1 MPTSDL
7 SFIAHHAER
16 PRGFSNIVADLRA
29 VLATSR
35 IGAAIRIPRGRL
47 AYNQDLIGELQPSAS
62 YVLADPETRQVVLPF
77 NKRGRGRA
85 DHAYLR
91 EDAPRANRSRYVNQ
105 VLRSQINHGAA
116 TLITPSLIHG
126 INPGDIDIDATV
138 DFAKTAAADPVS
150 TGHELIMGMEALH
163 TVFANNAARNYMVNA
178 IVDLDEELPVWLRM
192 TSPAPQGR
200 AQIPHESSLKGL
212 RAVVEALAANDRPV
226 LLPYSGMCGWLMMG
240 FGALAFGAG
249 VPASLERTVIPS
261 PAGGGGGNPPLHW
274 YFTPQLLGFVRAE
287 EMPSISAVSGF
298 TPCPCPFCGGG
309 LPAAGAAF
317 DTEAAAKH
325 YMWWCVGLTDS
336 LRFAADRADHVR
348 DTLDDAL
355 MFWDAVQKAGVLLD
369 SRSEPTHLDTWR
381 RIAA

>member
-7 SFIAHHAER
+7 SFIAHHSDR
-16 PRGFSNIVADLRA
+16 PRGFSDIVADLRTA
-29 VLATSR
+29 LATSR
-35 IGAAIRIPRGRL
+35 IGASIRIPRGRL
-47 AYNQDLIGELQPSAS
+47 AYNQDLIGELQPTAS

-85 DHAYLR
+85 DNAYLK
-91 EDAPRANRSRYVNQ
+91 EDTPRANRARYVNQ

-116 TLITPSLIHG
+116 ALITPSLIQG
-126 INPGDIDIDATV
+126 INPGNIDMDATV
-138 DFAKTAAADPVS
+138 DFAKAAVADSVS
-150 TGHELIMGMEALH
+150 TGHDLIMGLEALH
-163 TVFANNAARNYMVNA
+163 TVFANGTARNYMVNA

-200 AQIPHESSLKGL
+200 GQILHEGSLKGL
-212 RAVVEALAANDRPV
+212 RDVVEALTANDRPV

-261 PAGGGGGNPPLHW
+261 PTGGGGGNQPLHW
-274 YFTPQLLGFVRAE
+274 YFERQLLGFVRAE
-287 EMPSISAVSGF
+287 EMPSISAVAGF

-317 DTEAAAKH
+317 DADAAAKH
-325 YMWWCVGLTDS
+325 YFWWCVRLTDG
-336 LRFAADRADHVR
+336 LRSAVDRADHVR
-348 DTLDDAL
+348 DTLDEGLA
-355 MFWDAVQKAGVLLD
+355 FWDAVKKAGVLLD
-369 SRSEPTHLDTWR
+369 NRSEPTHLDTWR
-381 RIAA
+381 RVAT